1 MNTTE
6 TEETEP
12 KLVIPRFRPVNYR
25 VPSLKALAAVF
36 PDPAVAV
43 QAKLVLHMTKDE
55 LLETEGGDK
64 RWRECYNPPPPWELR
79 MAELDRLAETFGVET
94 FALRGGKFVD
104 YLNTGESYAAT
115 ICRVGG
121 HYRVS
126 SWGDLVERYG
136 TMDLQE
142 AFARNNY
149 RQH

>member
-6 TEETEP
+6 TEETEETEP
-12 KLVIPRFRPVNYR
+12 KLIIPKFRPVNYR
-25 VPSLKALAAVF
+25 VPSLKALSEVF

-55 LLETEGGDK
+55 LLETEGGGK
-64 RWRECYNPPPPWELR
+64 EMYASKTWMLR
-79 MAELDRLAETFGVET
+79 MAELNRLAETFGVET
-94 FALRGGKFVD
+94 FALKGGKFVD
-104 YLNTGESYAAT
+104 YLNTGDSYAAT

-121 HYRVS
+121 HYRVD
-126 SWGDLVERYG
+126 SWDDLVERYG

-142 AFARNNY
+142 AIERNNY

>member
-12 KLVIPRFRPVNYR
+12 KLIIPKFRPVNYR

-36 PDPAVAV
+36 PDPAIAV

-64 RWRECYNPPPPWELR
+64 RWRECYNPPPTWMLR

-94 FALRGGKFVD
+94 FALKGGKFVD
-104 YLNTGESYAAT
+104 YLNTGETYDAT
-115 ICRVGG
+115 ICRVDG

-142 AFARNNY
+142 AIRRNGY
-149 RQH
+149 QQH

>member
-12 KLVIPRFRPVNYR
+12 KLVIPKFRPVNYR

-36 PDPAVAV
+36 PDPAIAV
-43 QAKLVLHMTKDE
+43 QAKLVLHMTNQE
-55 LLETEGGDK
+55 LHETEGGRK
-64 RWRECYNPPPPWELR
+64 EMYASKTWMLR

-94 FALRGGKFVD
+94 FALKGGKFVD
-104 YLNTGESYAAT
+104 YLNTGDTYAAT

-126 SWGDLVERYG
+126 SWGDLAERYG

-142 AFARNNY
+142 AIERNNY

>member
-55 LLETEGGDK
+55 LLETEGGGK
-64 RWRECYNPPPPWELR
+64 EMYASKTWMMR

-94 FALRGGKFVD
+94 FALKGGKFVD
-104 YLNTGESYAAT
+104 YLNTGDSYAAT

-126 SWGDLVERYG
+126 SWGDLAERYG

-142 AFARNNY
+142 AIERNNY